1 MSSSFLRKTIKDDE
15 RPFLIDGRE
24 TLGRS
29 FHTLF
34 GPFWVEVRKSFCCA
48 TKANSKVILGVTEL
62 CFVLGVVK
70 HNSAFSWSRNPH
82 VKKDPSFLYQII
94 LPLRILQVS
103 MQTDFKSNGR
113 FEKNCI

>member
-15 RPFLIDGRE
+15 RQFLIDGRE

-29 FHTLF
+29 FQTLF
-34 GPFWVEVRKSFCCA
+34 GPFWVEIRKSFCCA
-48 TKANSKVILGVTEL
+48 TKANSTVILGVTEL

-82 VKKDPSFLYQII
+82 VKKDPSFL
-94 LPLRILQVS
+94 L
-103 MQTDFKSNGR
+103 SNNPPVTYFASKHANG
-113 FEKNCI
+113 FQK